1 MHEASPIYGAGKTHI
16 AHQIVSNYLEEL
28 SSSTS
33 PAGKLLVDPEVII
46 DPMGDT
52 DLQQGLV
59 FYTHGQT
66 AYGEWLKKLSA
77 QDRSPRGKCAAF
89 VAKHQQLRDA
99 PGKGFVKQL
108 IKANQ
113 QRLALHAKKA

>member
-1 MHEASPIYGAGKTHI
+1 MQKTSPIYGAGKSHV
-16 AHQIVSNYLEEL
+16 ARKYLEDVL
-28 SSSTS
+28 SSSAM
-33 PAGKLLVDPEVII
+33 AGKLLVDPDVIL
-46 DPMGDT
+46 DPMGDRY
-52 DLQQGLV
+52 LQLGLE
-59 FYTHGQT
+59 FFAHGQS

-77 QDRSPRGKCAAF
+77 QDRSPRGKCAVF
-89 VAKHQQLRDA
+89 FAKHQQLRDA

>member
-1 MHEASPIYGAGKTHI
+1 MRNPFPLHGAGKTRV
-16 AHQIVSNYLEEL
+16 AHQMVSQYLEEL
-28 SSSTS
+28 GSSST
-33 PAGKLLVDPEVII
+33 PAGKLLVDPEVFI
-46 DPMGDT
+46 DPMGDS

-77 QDRSPRGKCAAF
+77 QDRAPRGKCAAF
-89 VAKHQQLRDA
+89 FAKHQQLRDT

-113 QRLALHAKKA
+113 QRLARHAKKA